1 QPSRSRHTDD
11 CNRRSLSSHAAAVVA
26 TVGHAIEGRTAMS
39 GWLMAGRH
47 PGDYDYEFVANAYQA
62 KPAARMWRKT
72 ATTEG
77 FGTLMQ
83 MFEADRYR
91 GKRMRFSGLV
101 RTKDVAEWAGL
112 WMRVDG
118 PAKAPLAFYNMEDR
132 KIVGTTDWSR
142 FDVVLDV
149 DADAMAVA
157 FGLLLGGPGEAWLS
171 EVQFEAVGADVP
183 VSVFEG
189 EDAPADSYKLPA
201 EPANLDFSQRRSD

>member
-1 QPSRSRHTDD
+1 
-11 CNRRSLSSHAAAVVA
+11 
-26 TVGHAIEGRTAMS
+26 MS
-39 GWLMAGRH
+39 GWLMAGSH

-83 MFEADRYR
+83 MFEADRYQGR
-91 GKRMRFSGLV
+91 RMRFSGLV
-101 RTKDVAEWAGL
+101 RTKDVADWAGL

-189 EDAPADSYKLPA
+189 EDAHVDSYKLPA
-201 EPANLDFSQRRSD
+201 EPANLDFSQRRSDD